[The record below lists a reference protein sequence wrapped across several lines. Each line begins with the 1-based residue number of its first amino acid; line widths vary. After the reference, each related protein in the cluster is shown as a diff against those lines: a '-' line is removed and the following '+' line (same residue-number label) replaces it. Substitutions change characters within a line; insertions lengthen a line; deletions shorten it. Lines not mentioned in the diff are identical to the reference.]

1 MEMQVKIA
9 KDENVNNL
17 TVASAIV
24 CFCDTSNGLLDPIK
38 VAKAI
43 LVEKEREKNE
53 FNSKM

>member
-43 LVEKEREKNE
+43 LVEKEREENE
-53 FNSKM
+53 R